1 MVFSTTTP
9 RRPPVTVMFSSFALV
24 EYTWKNSPM
33 GWSCVVMSR
42 ITQSAHRLI
51 RKPPAPS
58 PVAVIPRTTS
68 LLWAAATMP

>member
-1 MVFSTTTP
+1 M
-9 RRPPVTVMFSSFALV
+9 TVMFSSFALV

-51 RKPPAPS
+51 RKPPRRHRWS
-58 PVAVIPRTTS
+58 
-68 LLWAAATMP
+68 